1 MIAKWNIVQG
11 TEEWHRERYG
21 KIGGSTSKGLFVESD
36 TLLDEILS
44 ERLEPFEIDEDAY
57 IDNSMQRG
65 IELEP
70 MGRVEISDYS
80 GIDFK
85 ECGWMQSSECD
96 LIGISPDGLSED
108 ETASC
113 EIKCPSKKKHTSTI
127 RKNEIPSDN
136 IHQCLH
142 YFTVNPKLQKHYFVS
157 FRPESKYPLFVKLL
171 TRDSLVDLGLTVKGK
186 IKEDRGKGVKEYVT
200 NDPDIKPISEWVK
213 ISLGNALKL
222 ESELAITLN
231 NLEQI

>member
-21 KIGGSTSKGLFVESD
+21 KIGGSASKGLFVESD

-44 ERLEPFEIDEDAY
+44 EHSEPFELDEDAF
-57 IDNSMQRG
+57 ISNDMQRG

-70 MGRVEISDYS
+70 MARREISDYS

-85 ECGWMQSSECD
+85 ECGWIQSTECN
-96 LIGISPDGLSED
+96 LIGISPDGLSD
-108 ETASC
+108 DCTASC
-113 EIKCPSKKKHTSTI
+113 ETKCPGKKKHTSTI

-142 YFTVNPKLQKHYFVS
+142 YFTVNPKLEKHYFVS

-171 TRDSLVDLGLTVKGK
+171 TRDSLIDLGTKSK
-186 IKEDRGKGVKEYVT
+186 PNIKS
-200 NDPDIKPISEWVK
+200 ISEWVK

-222 ESELAITLN
+222 EAELTITFN